1 MLLRAGCTSAFRL
14 YHALGVSIKD
24 VGRLLWLTG
33 DSYVNFYADGLQ
45 SDDRLRYAS
54 YQYRA
59 SMPSGWN
66 DRVTSLR
73 VLDPGVACP

>member
-1 MLLRAGCTSAFRL
+1 
-14 YHALGVSIKD
+14 
-24 VGRLLWLTG
+24 LLWLTG

-45 SDDRLRYAS
+45 SDERLRYAS